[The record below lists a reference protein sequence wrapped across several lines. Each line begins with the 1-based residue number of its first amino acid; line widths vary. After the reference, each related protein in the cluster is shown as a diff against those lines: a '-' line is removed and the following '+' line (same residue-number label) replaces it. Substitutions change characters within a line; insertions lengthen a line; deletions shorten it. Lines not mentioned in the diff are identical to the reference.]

1 MTKSP
6 FVIGLTGSIGMGK
19 STTANMFADL
29 GIPVWNADR
38 AVHRLYEKGGAA
50 VGPMRDLYSQAIKN
64 GAVNREILK
73 QWIASDATALDQ
85 IEKLVHP
92 LVAADRQK
100 FIRQAKADIVL
111 LDVPLLFE
119 TGADKDMDAVVVVTV
134 SPEEQRKRVLERPG
148 MNNAQFEEI
157 LSRQLPDA
165 EKQAK
170 ADYVIETTTLA
181 DAKQQV
187 QAVLEEIR
195 KQINA

>member
-170 ADYVIETTTLA
+170 ADYVIETTTPA

>member
-29 GIPVWNADR
+29 GIPVWNADK

-50 VGPMRDLYSQAIKN
+50 VGPMRDLYPQAIKN

>member
-29 GIPVWNADR
+29 GIPIWNADK

-50 VGPMRDLYSQAIKN
+50 VGPMRDLYPQAIKN

-92 LVAADRQK
+92 LIAADRQN

-134 SPEEQRKRVLERPG
+134 SPEEQCKRVLERPG
-148 MNNAQFEEI
+148 MSNAQFEEI

-181 DAKQQV
+181 GAKQQV